1 LPPVSGFEAAIT
13 THGRRLN
20 ALLAAAAPL
29 GVLAESMTGFVG
41 AQHEF
46 HDAAFVRGWA
56 NRFIPTPPRLQLFD
70 LILDEIRRSSV
81 PNSHVLELGI
91 GPGYMARHILERHQT
106 ITYEGLD
113 FSEVFFEIARET
125 VGDVL
130 HRVTLTKADLM
141 NQGWPQ
147 KLSKT
152 PGAIIST
159 WALHDLGG
167 QQAVADVYA
176 RSYETLPVGGLLV
189 NGDFIKPDGTIWEYE
204 PGRFEASRHLEL
216 LRLAGFSDPKSLAHF
231 EQNLKDPTPA
241 QNYACL
247 VAVK

>member
-1 LPPVSGFEAAIT
+1 MS
-13 THGRRLN
+13 
-20 ALLAAAAPL
+20 
-29 GVLAESMTGFVG
+29 GFVG
-41 AQHEF
+41 AQHQF

-56 NRFIPTPPRLQLFD
+56 DRFVPTAPRLQLFD
-70 LILDEIRRSSV
+70 LILDQICRPCV
-81 PNSHVLELGI
+81 PNRHVLELGI
-91 GPGYMARHILERHQT
+91 GPGYMARHILERNQT
-106 ITYEGLD
+106 VTYEGLD

-125 VGDVL
+125 VGDML

-141 NQGWPQ
+141 NQSWPRY
-147 KLSKT
+147 LSKR

-176 RSYETLPVGGLLV
+176 RCYETLPVGGVLV
-189 NGDFIKPDGTIWEYE
+189 NGDFIKPDGTTWDYE
-204 PGRFEASRHLEL
+204 PGRFEISRHLEL
-216 LRLAGFSDPKSLAHF
+216 LRKSGFSDPKSLAYL

>member
-1 LPPVSGFEAAIT
+1 MS
-13 THGRRLN
+13 
-20 ALLAAAAPL
+20 
-29 GVLAESMTGFVG
+29 GFVG

-46 HDAAFVRGWA
+46 HEAAFVRGWA
-56 NRFIPTPPRLQLFD
+56 DRFVPTAPRLQLFD
-70 LILDEIRRSSV
+70 LILDQIRQPSV
-81 PNSHVLELGI
+81 PNPHVLELGI
-91 GPGYMARHILERHQT
+91 GPGYMARHILERNQA

-113 FSEVFFEIARET
+113 FSEVFFEVARET
-125 VGDVL
+125 VGDML

-141 NQGWPQ
+141 NQSWP
-147 KLSKT
+147 KALSKR

-176 RSYETLPVGGLLV
+176 RCYETLSTGGVLV

-204 PGRFEASRHLEL
+204 PGRFEVGRHLEF
-216 LRLAGFSDPKSLAHF
+216 LRTAGFSDPKSLAHF
-231 EQNLKDPTPA
+231 EQNVKDPTPA